1 MIERQQVNLRLEREL
16 VDQLD
21 DLARTEHVDRTE
33 IARRILVV
41 GVSEARVDRAL
52 GDYAAGRVT
61 AWKAA
66 RDAGV
71 SLYEM
76 LDRIHERGIPYELD
90 PEDFARLSRVP
101 ARVAERDI
109 AYGISSDADTGVAEL
124 RARYKPAL
132 VRTLFVGESSP
143 AQGTHFYRA
152 NSNLYRATRDAYAD
166 ALGEDAVPS
175 GEAFLR
181 FFRDEGGWLVDLAD
195 KPVNR
200 LSDSDRREAVE
211 AGVPRLA
218 EVIRSEHPVQI
229 VVVKRDIA
237 DAVRRALALT
247 DVVASIL
254 VLPFPVR
261 QWAPVYRRDLAQFL
275 RARRVTEDPRTPA
288 RTPPR
293 SARTP
298 AR

>member
-1 MIERQQVNLRLEREL
+1 M
-16 VDQLD
+16 DQLD

-33 IARRILVV
+33 IARRILVT

-52 GDYAAGRVT
+52 DDYAAGRVT

-76 LDRIHERGIPYELD
+76 LDRIHERGIPYEVD
-90 PEDFARLSRVP
+90 PEDFARLSHVP
-101 ARVAERDI
+101 ARVAERDVS
-109 AYGISSDADTGVAEL
+109 YGTSSDADTGIAEL
-124 RARYKPAL
+124 RERYRP
-132 VRTLFVGESSP
+132 VSVETLFVGESSP

-166 ALGEDAVPS
+166 ALGADAVPS
-175 GEAFLR
+175 GEAFLA
-181 FFRDEGGWLVDLAD
+181 FFRDQGAWLVDLAEV
-195 KPVNR
+195 PVNR
-200 LSDSDRREAVE
+200 LSDPARREAVE
-211 AGVPRLA
+211 AGIPRLA
-218 EVIRSEHPVQI
+218 EVIRSEHPEQI

-247 DVVASIL
+247 DVGASML

-275 RARRVTEDPRTPA
+275 RLNS
-288 RTPPR
+288 PP
-293 SARTP
+293 S
-298 AR
+298 

>member
-1 MIERQQVNLRLEREL
+1 VIERQQVNLRLDRDL

-21 DLARTEHVDRTE
+21 DLARSEHVDRTE
-33 IARRILVV
+33 IARRILVS
-41 GVSEARVDRAL
+41 GVAEARIEKAL
-52 GDYAAGRVT
+52 DDYRAGRVT
-61 AWKAA
+61 AWRGAT
-66 RDAGV
+66 DAGI

-76 LDRIHERGIPYELD
+76 LDRIRDSGIHYELD
-90 PEDFARLSRVP
+90 PEVLNRLDASIATR
-101 ARVAERDI
+101 AASRVAEPRATYTAAADNES
-109 AYGISSDADTGVAEL
+109 GIDAL
-124 RARYKPAL
+124 RARYKPEQ

-175 GEAFLR
+175 SEAFLA
-181 FFRDEGGWLVDLAD
+181 FFRDQGAWLVDLAD
-195 KPVNR
+195 VPVNR
-200 LSDSDRREAVE
+200 LSDSDRRVAVE
-211 AGVPRLA
+211 AGIPRLA
-218 EVIRSEHPVQI
+218 EVIRSERPEQV

-247 DVVASIL
+247 DVGASIV

-275 RARRVTEDPRTPA
+275 QRD
-288 RTPPR
+288 
-293 SARTP
+293 S
-298 AR
+298 